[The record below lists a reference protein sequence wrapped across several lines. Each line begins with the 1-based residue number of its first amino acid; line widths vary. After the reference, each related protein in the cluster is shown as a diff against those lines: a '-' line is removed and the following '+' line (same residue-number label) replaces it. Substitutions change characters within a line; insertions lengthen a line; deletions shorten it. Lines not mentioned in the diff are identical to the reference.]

1 MLKYVLSLV
10 VLLSLLGA
18 ADDDSKKNNDN
29 SVCKGKIIQINS
41 TDKMGLVCDK
51 NVLNVVYITI
61 FPEKPDVERVFVN
74 PVKIENG
81 GNAYCDCKYF
91 K

>member
-1 MLKYVLSLV
+1 MLKYVLGLV
-10 VLLSLLGA
+10 VFLSLLGA
-18 ADDDSKKNNDN
+18 TDTDNNKPNDN
-29 SVCKGKIIQINS
+29 ITCKGKVIQINS

-51 NVLNVVYITI
+51 NVLNLVYITV

-74 PVKIENG
+74 PIKIENG

>member
-1 MLKYVLSLV
+1 MLKYVLTLA
-10 VLLSLLGA
+10 LFLSSLGA
-18 ADDDSKKNNDN
+18 IHNDSMSNDDNK
-29 SVCKGKIIQINS
+29 CKGKITQINS
-41 TDKMGLVCDK
+41 TDKMGLVCDN
-51 NVLNVVYITI
+51 NVLNVIYVTI
-61 FPEKPDVERVFVN
+61 LPESPDVESVFVN